1 MSDPMS
7 VLAMAGATT
16 IVAAMATS
24 AWDVTRSR
32 AAELFR
38 RRGAD
43 EPATVGAQLDGDA
56 SLVVDDPDPQAARE
70 DLVRPWARRL
80 AALLHDHPEA
90 GEDLRLLVEDAAA
103 DLPPGAQNWVQH
115 VTAHAGGTAFGAQG
129 PGSSVH
135 VHLPSAPGAG
145 SGPGPGAWGGPT
157 GGTGRPG

>member
-1 MSDPMS
+1 MGRHPQPGAPGGDPPPR
-7 VLAMAGATT
+7 A
-16 IVAAMATS
+16 
-24 AWDVTRSR
+24 RSG
-32 AAELFR
+32 AAELVR

-145 SGPGPGAWGGPT
+145 SGPT

>member
-16 IVAAMATS
+16 IVGAMATS
-24 AWDVTRSR
+24 AWEATRGR
-32 AAELFR
+32 VAELFR

-56 SLVVDDPDPQAARE
+56 RLVTDDPDPQAARE
-70 DLVRPWARRL
+70 DLLRPWARRL
-80 AALLHDHPEA
+80 AALLNEHPEA
-90 GEDLRLLVEDAAA
+90 GEDVRLLVERAAA
-103 DLPPGAQNWVQH
+103 ELPPGTQQWVQH

-135 VHLPSAPGAG
+135 VHLPSTPGADD
-145 SGPGPGAWGGPT
+145 GPVGGA
-157 GGTGRPG
+157 GRAG